1 VDGFG
6 RYRASAVDF
15 YTFLFSKGFMENI
28 LLKISVMLVPALLA
42 VTMHE
47 VAHGF
52 LADKLGD
59 PTARLLGRL
68 TLNPIRHLDPI
79 GTIAVLVF
87 GFGWARPVPV
97 NVNNLRDPRRSMI
110 WVSLAGPAANLL
122 LALFC
127 ALLLRGVVYVV
138 AHLPENSQVFPYI
151 EPVGLMAAF
160 GLYINVILFLF
171 NLLPI
176 PPLDGGRVLTN
187 LLPEKNA
194 QLLKKIEPF
203 GLLIIVFLVF
213 GTSLWRSVFG
223 PAVFAIVA
231 LLAGPH
237 IGVVEQT
244 MRLLFYN

>member
-1 VDGFG
+1 
-6 RYRASAVDF
+6 
-15 YTFLFSKGFMENI
+15 MESL
-28 LLKISVMLVPALLA
+28 LLKISIMLVPALLA

-52 LADKLGD
+52 LAEKLGD

-68 TLNPIRHLDPI
+68 TLNPAKHLDPV

-97 NVNNLRDPRRSMI
+97 NANNLRDPRRGMV
-110 WVSLAGPAANLL
+110 WVALAGPAANLL

-127 ALLLRGVVYVV
+127 ALLLRVV
-138 AHLPENSQVFPYI
+138 ASAAFLFPENSDLLSYI

-160 GLYINVILFLF
+160 GLYINVILCLF

-194 QLLKKIEPF
+194 QMLRKIEPF
-203 GLLIIVFLVF
+203 GLLVIVLLMF
-213 GTSLWRSVFG
+213 GTSLWRTVFG
-223 PAVFAIVA
+223 PAVFSTVA
-231 LLAGPH
+231 WLAGPH

-244 MRLLFYN
+244 MRLLFYS